1 LLLISFEL
9 LDDEIKLLEQ
19 SASCQQAVHNMSTSW
34 EQAVVQRTHP
44 DDKVVET
51 ALVYKSADMDLLQ
64 VMLEVFGDG
73 NLECITFIHF

>member
-1 LLLISFEL
+1 
-9 LDDEIKLLEQ
+9 
-19 SASCQQAVHNMSTSW
+19 MSTSW
-34 EQAVVQRTHP
+34 EQAVMQRTHP

-51 ALVYKSADMDLLQ
+51 ALVYKSADTDLLQ